1 MTLIKELRKKEN
13 LSQLELAEKLEVSP
27 KTLGAWE
34 RGYRTPKPKDMQR
47 LEDYFK
53 VPKEDIFFEAFCYSK
68 Q

>member
-1 MTLIKELRKKEN
+1 MTLIKELRNKEN
-13 LSQLELAEKLEVSP
+13 LSQKELAINLNVSP

-47 LEDYFK
+47 LEDYFN